1 MTGLYL
7 RTDEEGEFHT
17 LIIKHT
23 DGDLTYL
30 AALGYAGG
38 GECAEFYGRFR
49 MDDEGNIH
57 GAFSPSTGSGEW
69 EQKVMGMDF
78 NADTERFDLST
89 EELYELMESDEMTM
103 QSQLLD
109 ILGSILYW
117 GYDED
122 TEQEY
127 EYPSIKAIGEVGLVE
142 MESAPGVF
150 TNANWNDEWLEVTC
164 SDVWGLSLS
173 FPHVTEAY
181 L

>member
-7 RTDEEGEFHT
+7 RTDEEGQFHT

-23 DGDLTYL
+23 DGDPTYL
-30 AALGYAGG
+30 AALGYSGG
-38 GECAEFYGRFR
+38 GECAEFYGKFA
-49 MDDEGNIH
+49 MDDEGNLR

-69 EQKVMGMDF
+69 EQNVLGMNF
-78 NADTERFDLST
+78 NADTERFDLAT
-89 EELYELMESDEMTM
+89 EALYELMESDEMTM

-122 TEQEY
+122 TGQEY
-127 EYPSIKAIGEVGLVE
+127 EYPSIKAIGEVGLVG
-142 MESAPGVF
+142 MEGAPGVF
-150 TNANWNDEWLEVTC
+150 TNVDWNDEWLEVTC